1 MIIWGSKGRQMKL
14 GSGEFNC
21 PRCQAKRSY
30 HHMRSTLYFT
40 LYFIPLF
47 RMRNLGEYTEC
58 QTCKQGFQM
67 EILHYEPPTQ
77 TELMMASVQQELE
90 AGLPL
95 HMAHKKLVSN
105 GVSETDAKQVI
116 ELASR
121 GMTKTCKGCNFE
133 YISTVTLCSNC
144 GGRLELT

>member
-14 GSGEFNC
+14 GSGDFNC
-21 PRCQAKRSY
+21 PKCQAKRPY
-30 HHMRSTLYFT
+30 NHMRSTLYFT

-47 RMRNLGEYTEC
+47 RMRNLGEYIEC

-67 EILHYEPPTQ
+67 EILQYEPPTQ
-77 TELMMASVQQELE
+77 AQIITGQVEEELE

-95 HMAHKKLVSN
+95 HMAQKKMTSN
-105 GVSETDAKQVI
+105 GVSEADAKQI
-116 ELASR
+116 ISTASR
-121 GMTKTCKGCNFE
+121 GITKKCKDCGFE